1 MYEQYYGFAHRP
13 FQLLPDPT
21 FLYRS
26 NKHEKALTLLEYG
39 LFHRTGFIVISGE
52 IGTGK
57 TTLIRHML
65 RSLDKDKMV
74 VACLSQTNLK
84 PEEFLRVLCQEYSL
98 LHEGKTKTEL
108 IELLGIFLIEQFEKE
123 QEIILIVDEAQ
134 NLSLET
140 LEEIRMLSN
149 LDADSEPVLQIIL
162 VGQPSLRD
170 KLRGKGLQ
178 QLSQRITLSY
188 HLEPLERDECR
199 AYIRHRIEKAGGADP
214 ELFEEGALE
223 LIYNDSGGVPR
234 LINAVCDTCLVYGMA
249 EDLSRID
256 RGLVKKV
263 IRDRASWDLFS
274 ETEPSSCEQLFTSAP
289 AATDL
294 EGFDRRSGY
303 LEEKLHQ
310 LVEISTAS
318 QKALAAIAEGISK
331 TAGLDEMGKMQ
342 EKLIAAI
349 NDRQAL
355 EHRLVQL
362 EQRLEEMIDSQNQPL
377 RLLQDRNKEPISFQ
391 KGTDKI
397 SVTNK

>member
-1 MYEQYYGFAHRP
+1 MYEHYYGFAHRP
-13 FQLLPDPT
+13 FQLLPDPG
-21 FLYRS
+21 FLFRS
-26 NKHEKALTLLEYG
+26 KKHEKALTLLEYG
-39 LFHRTGFIVISGE
+39 LFDRTGFIVISGE

-65 RSLDKDKMV
+65 RSLDKDKMA

-98 LHEGKTKTEL
+98 PHEAKTKTEL

-123 QEIILIVDEAQ
+123 QEVILIVDEAQ
-134 NLSLET
+134 NLCLET

-149 LDADSEPVLQIIL
+149 LDADSEPLLQIIF

-170 KLRGKGLQ
+170 KLRSKGLQ

-188 HLEPLERDECR
+188 HLEPLERDESR
-199 AYIRHRIEKAGGADP
+199 AYIRHRIEKAGGSNP

-223 LIYNDSGGVPR
+223 VIYNDSGGVPR
-234 LINAVCDTCLVYGMA
+234 LINAVCDMCLVYGMA

-256 RGLVKKV
+256 RELAEKV
-263 IRDRASWDLFS
+263 IKDRASWDLLS
-274 ETEPSSCEQLFTSAP
+274 ETEPSSCEQMFTSAP

-294 EGFDRRSGY
+294 GEFDHRNGY
-303 LEEKLHQ
+303 LEQKLHQ

-318 QKALAAIAEGISK
+318 QRALAAIAEGISRK
-331 TAGLDEMGKMQ
+331 AGLDEMGTMH
-342 EKLIAAI
+342 ETLTAAI

-355 EHRLVQL
+355 EDRLVQL
-362 EQRLEEMIDSQNQPL
+362 ERRLEEMIDSQHQPV
-377 RLLQDRNKEPISFQ
+377 RLLQDRKKEPISFQ
-391 KGTDKI
+391 KGTNKI